1 MLKQKKFRS
10 KKYLM
15 WVSERPCLLCMSE
28 PCQAHHI
35 TIAELRGMGQRVSDN
50 FTIPLCYQHHH
61 QLHMTGERSFWQKLG
76 INPKH
81 YSELLFATY
90 NSNKLE
96 CDVYLWENMYKKV
109 TPYIKANIDF
119 LTQLK

>member
-10 KKYLM
+10 NKYLI

-35 TIAELRGMGQRVSDN
+35 TTAELRGMGQRVSDN
-50 FTIPLCYQHHH
+50 FTIPLCYSHHH
-61 QLHMTGERSFWQKLG
+61 QLHMTGEKSFWQKLD
-76 INPKH
+76 INPKY

-96 CDVYLWENMYKKV
+96 CDVFLWENMYKKI
-109 TPYIKANIDF
+109 TPQIKANIDF
-119 LTQLK
+119 LTKLK